1 VTLAMMSVGSSPI
14 RTYRAFRANEGLGQ
28 KLRGLARAAAIAA
41 LAPSRSPTRKTG
53 WVRFPYYH
61 HVFDDE
67 RAGFARQLK
76 YFKNIGEIIG
86 IDDAVAIIESE
97 NPIDGRYFCLTFDD
111 GFKNW
116 IENALPILVEHQA
129 VAAFF
134 VATGYI
140 GTDPER
146 DRERLLDFYDD
157 RSRLMAF
164 LSWEDCRQMVAA
176 GMTIGSHSVGHV
188 YLKSL
193 DDNVAMDELT
203 ISRDMILEKT
213 GQPCRHFCCPFGR
226 TDVDFDPKRHPQMA
240 AQAGYESFL
249 TGHRGKNR
257 PGDSPFDIKRDH
269 LLANW
274 SDHQLRYFLG
284 D

>member
-1 VTLAMMSVGSSPI
+1 MSDGSSPV

-28 KLRGLARAAAIAA
+28 KFRGLVRAAAIAA
-41 LAPSRSPTRKTG
+41 LAPSRSPTRTTG

-67 RAGFARQLK
+67 RTGFARQLK

-86 IDDAVAIIESE
+86 INDAVAMIDGET
-97 NPIDGRYFCLTFDD
+97 PIDGRYFCLTFDD

-134 VATGYI
+134 LAAGYI

-146 DRERLLDFYDD
+146 DRERLLGFYDD

-164 LSWEDCRQMVAA
+164 LNWEDCRQMAAA
-176 GMTIGSHSVGHV
+176 GMTIGSHSVDHV
-188 YLKSL
+188 YLSKMGADAARQEMQRSKQMIE
-193 DDNVAMDELT
+193 AEL
-203 ISRDMILEKT
+203 R
-213 GQPCRHFCCPFGR
+213 QPCDHFCCPFGIPG
-226 TDVDFDPKRHPQMA
+226 VDFMPDTHPDMA
-240 AQAGYESFL
+240 KALGYRSFL
-249 TGHRGKNR
+249 TTRRGPNR
-257 PGDSPFDIKRDH
+257 AGGSAFAICRDH
-269 LLANW
+269 MLANAPIREV
-274 SDHQLRYFLG
+274 RYFLG
-284 D
+284 DPIWG